1 MPWRWL
7 QTIRPNHKLFLVG
20 GLMGAVVIS
29 PLIHWGGMIRSQP
42 RDRPS
47 NALLSNDHLDR
58 RGLHAR
64 RVLGSSW
71 RFQRIFLFIAL
82 SVKDPI
88 GRHCM
93 GGVSVFLDVFGRRI
107 GGCASRYQS
116 TYGLGGMLYPA
127 MAYELDGLRAR
138 ASIGWMGRMDGKIP
152 WTGKWA
158 I

>member
-1 MPWRWL
+1 
-7 QTIRPNHKLFLVG
+7 
-20 GLMGAVVIS
+20 MGAVVIS

-47 NALLSNDHLDR
+47 NALSPTTTSIAEDCMHEGFWGL
-58 RGLHAR
+58 RGVFNAY
-64 RVLGSSW
+64 
-71 RFQRIFLFIAL
+71 FFLLLL